1 VRAKEVAAVRF
12 VILLY
17 GDEAAEAARP
27 AEERHEIVAQHLA
40 LGRRLAAEGTLVV
53 GAGLQ
58 PADTATTVRD
68 SMITDGPYAEGRE
81 QLGGLYIVD
90 CADLDEALAI
100 AKQVPASP
108 GLVMEIRPTA

>member
-1 VRAKEVAAVRF
+1 VRF

-17 GDEAAEAARP
+17 GDEAAEAAL
-27 AEERHEIVAQHLA
+27 AEQELRGIVARHRA
-40 LGRRLAAEGTLVV
+40 LGQRLAAEGRLAA
-53 GAGLQ
+53 GEGLQ
-58 PADTATTVRD
+58 PGPTATTVRD
-68 SMITDGPYAEGRE
+68 GLISDGPFAEGRE

-108 GLVMEIRPTA
+108 GLVVEIRPTIG